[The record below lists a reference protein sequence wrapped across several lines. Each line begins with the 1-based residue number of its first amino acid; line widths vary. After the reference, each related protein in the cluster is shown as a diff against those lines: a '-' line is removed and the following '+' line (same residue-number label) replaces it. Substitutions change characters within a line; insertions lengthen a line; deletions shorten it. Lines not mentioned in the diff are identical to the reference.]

1 MKEMDAS
8 QKKKLAIVIGIGAVL
23 WFLPHPEAIT
33 PIAWH
38 LFAVFA
44 ATIAGFIL
52 QPMPIGAVA
61 FIGVTAGA
69 LLGVISVKTAISGYG
84 NSTIWLIVC
93 AFLLARAFIKSGLGS
108 RIAYLI
114 IKAIGKS
121 SLTLGYAITLSDFVI
136 SPATPSSTARAGGI
150 IYPIIRSLSS
160 ALHSEPNDGTA
171 RKFGAYIMQIEYQA
185 NAITCAMFMTAMAG
199 NPMSVEL
206 AAKTIGVEITW
217 SEWALAAA
225 VPGVISL
232 IVMPYLLYKFYP
244 PEIHEMPHAKK
255 MAVEALEKMGP
266 MSYMEKVVLVVFVGA
281 LALWATS
288 SLTHMNATGV
298 GMLAVTVLL
307 LTNVLTWQD
316 VLQEK
321 GAWNTMFWMGSL
333 IALAGALSSSGFIKV
348 VAGMAGS
355 AIASAGLSWL
365 TAFILLALIYVY
377 SHYAFASVSA
387 HIGAMYA
394 AFLAVAVAVGT
405 PPLLAAIA
413 FASLSNLMIPLTHYG
428 GGAAPILYGAGYVPQ
443 GKWWQLGFIMV
454 TVYMI
459 IWLGI
464 GSFWWHVIGLW

>member
-1 MKEMDAS
+1 MKMDAN
-8 QKKKLAIVIGIGAVL
+8 QKKKLAGVILLGAVI
-23 WFLPHPEAIT
+23 WFLPHPDAIT

-52 QPMPIGAVA
+52 QPLPIGAVA
-61 FIGVTAGA
+61 FIGVSVAA
-69 LLGVISVKTAISGYG
+69 LLGVVSVKVAISGYG

-150 IYPIIRSLSS
+150 IYPIIRSLST
-160 ALHSEPNDGTA
+160 ALHSEPDDGTA

-199 NPMSVEL
+199 NPMAVEL

-217 SEWALAAA
+217 SAWAMAAI
-225 VPGVISL
+225 VPGLISL
-232 IVMPYLLYKFYP
+232 LLMPYLLYKLYP
-244 PEIHEMPHAKK
+244 PEIHEMPHAKQ

-266 MSYMEKVVLVVFVGA
+266 MSWMEKIVLAVFVGS

-348 VAGMAGS
+348 VADMAGA
-355 AIASAGLSWL
+355 AIQSAGMSWL
-365 TAFILLALIYVY
+365 MAFIILVLIYVY

-394 AFLAVAVAVGT
+394 AFLAVAVGT
-405 PPLLAAIA
+405 PPLLAAIS
-413 FASLSNLMIPLTHYG
+413 FAALSNIMIPLTHYG

-443 GKWWQLGFIMV
+443 GTWWKLGFIIV
-454 TVYMI
+454 TVNLV

-464 GSFWWHVIGLW
+464 GSLWWHVIGLW

>member
-121 SLTLGYAITLSDFVI
+121 SLTLGYAVTLSDFVI

-232 IVMPYLLYKFYP
+232 IVMPYLLYKLYP

>member
-1 MKEMDAS
+1 MDAS
-8 QKKKLAIVIGIGAVL
+8 QKKKLVGVILLGAVI

-52 QPMPIGAVA
+52 QPLPIGAVA
-61 FIGVTAGA
+61 FIGVSVAA
-69 LLGVISVKTAISGYG
+69 LLGVVSVKVAISGYG

-160 ALHSEPNDGTA
+160 ALHSEPDDGTA

-199 NPMSVEL
+199 NPMAVEL

-217 SEWALAAA
+217 SAWATAAI
-225 VPGVISL
+225 VPGLLSL
-232 IVMPYLLYKFYP
+232 LLMPYLLYKLYP
-244 PEIHEMPHAKK
+244 PEIHEMPHAKQ

-266 MSYMEKVVLVVFVGA
+266 MSWMEKVVLAVFVGS

-348 VAGMAGS
+348 VADMAGA
-355 AIASAGLSWL
+355 AIQSAGLSWL
-365 TAFILLALIYVY
+365 AAFIILVLIYVY

-405 PPLLAAIA
+405 PPLLAAIS
-413 FASLSNLMIPLTHYG
+413 FAALSNIMIPLTHYG

-443 GKWWQLGFIMV
+443 GTWWKLGFIIV
-454 TVYMI
+454 TVNLV

-464 GSFWWHVIGLW
+464 GSLWWHVIGLW

>member
-1 MKEMDAS
+1 MDAS
-8 QKKKLAIVIGIGAVL
+8 QKKKLVGVILLGAVI
-23 WFLPHPEAIT
+23 WFLPHPDAIT

-52 QPMPIGAVA
+52 QPLPIGAVA
-61 FIGVTAGA
+61 FIGVSVAA
-69 LLGVISVKTAISGYG
+69 LLGVVSVKVAISGYG

-93 AFLLARAFIKSGLGS
+93 AFLLARAFIKSDLGS

-160 ALHSEPNDGTA
+160 ALHSEPDDGTA

-199 NPMSVEL
+199 NPMAVEL

-217 SEWALAAA
+217 SAWATAAI
-225 VPGVISL
+225 VPGLLSL
-232 IVMPYLLYKFYP
+232 LLMPYLLYKLYP
-244 PEIHEMPHAKK
+244 PEIHEMPHAKQ

-266 MSYMEKVVLVVFVGA
+266 MSWMEKVVLAVFVGS

-348 VAGMAGS
+348 VADMAGA
-355 AIASAGLSWL
+355 AIQSAGLSWL
-365 TAFILLALIYVY
+365 AAFIILVLIYVY

-405 PPLLAAIA
+405 PPLLAAIS
-413 FASLSNLMIPLTHYG
+413 FAALSNIMIPLTHYG

-443 GKWWQLGFIMV
+443 GTWWKLGFIIV
-454 TVYMI
+454 TVNLV

-464 GSFWWHVIGLW
+464 GSLWWHVIGLW

>member
-1 MKEMDAS
+1 MDAS
-8 QKKKLAIVIGIGAVL
+8 QKKKLAGVILLGAVI
-23 WFLPHPEAIT
+23 WFLPHPDAIT

-52 QPMPIGAVA
+52 QPLPIGAVA
-61 FIGVTAGA
+61 FIGVSVAA
-69 LLGVISVKTAISGYG
+69 LLGVVSVKVAISGYG

-150 IYPIIRSLSS
+150 IYPIIRSLST
-160 ALHSEPNDGTA
+160 ALHSEPDDGTA

-199 NPMSVEL
+199 NPMAVEL

-217 SEWALAAA
+217 SAWAMAAI
-225 VPGVISL
+225 VPGLISL
-232 IVMPYLLYKFYP
+232 LLMPYLLYKLYP
-244 PEIHEMPHAKK
+244 PEIHEMPHAKQ

-266 MSYMEKVVLVVFVGA
+266 MSWMEKIVLAVFVGS

-288 SLTHMNATGV
+288 SLTHMNATGI

-348 VAGMAGS
+348 VADMAGA
-355 AIASAGLSWL
+355 AIQSAGMSWL
-365 TAFILLALIYVY
+365 MAFIILVLIYVY

-405 PPLLAAIA
+405 PPLLAAIS
-413 FASLSNLMIPLTHYG
+413 FAALSNIMIPLTHYG

-443 GKWWQLGFIMV
+443 GTWWKLGFIIV
-454 TVYMI
+454 TVNLV

-464 GSFWWHVIGLW
+464 GSLWWHVIGLW

>member
-1 MKEMDAS
+1 MDAS
-8 QKKKLAIVIGIGAVL
+8 QKKKLAGVILLGAVI
-23 WFLPHPEAIT
+23 WFLPHPDAIT

-52 QPMPIGAVA
+52 QPLPIGAVA
-61 FIGVTAGA
+61 FIGVSVAA
-69 LLGVISVKTAISGYG
+69 LLGVVSVKVAISGYG
-84 NSTIWLIVC
+84 NSTIWLIIC

-160 ALHSEPNDGTA
+160 ALHSEPDDGTA

-199 NPMSVEL
+199 NPMAVEL

-217 SEWALAAA
+217 SAWATAAI
-225 VPGVISL
+225 VPGLISL
-232 IVMPYLLYKFYP
+232 LLMPYLLYKLYP
-244 PEIHEMPHAKK
+244 PEIHEMPHAKQ

-266 MSYMEKVVLVVFVGA
+266 MSWMEKIVLAVFVGS

-348 VAGMAGS
+348 VADMAGA
-355 AIASAGLSWL
+355 AIQSAGLSWL
-365 TAFILLALIYVY
+365 AAFIILVLIYVY

-405 PPLLAAIA
+405 PPLLAAIS
-413 FASLSNLMIPLTHYG
+413 FAALSNIMIPLTHYG

-443 GKWWQLGFIMV
+443 GTWWKLGFIIV
-454 TVYMI
+454 TVNLV

-464 GSFWWHVIGLW
+464 GSLWWHVIGLW

>member
-1 MKEMDAS
+1 MDAS
-8 QKKKLAIVIGIGAVL
+8 QKKKLAGVILLGAAV
-23 WFLPHPEAIT
+23 WFLPHPDAIT

-52 QPMPIGAVA
+52 QPLPIGAVA
-61 FIGVTAGA
+61 FIGVSVAA
-69 LLGVISVKTAISGYG
+69 LLGVVSVKVAISGYG

-150 IYPIIRSLSS
+150 IYPIIRSLST
-160 ALHSEPNDGTA
+160 ALHSEPDDGTA

-199 NPMSVEL
+199 NPMAVEL

-217 SEWALAAA
+217 SAWAMAAI
-225 VPGVISL
+225 VPGLISL
-232 IVMPYLLYKFYP
+232 LLMPYLLYKLYP
-244 PEIHEMPHAKK
+244 PEIHEMPHAKQ

-266 MSYMEKVVLVVFVGA
+266 MSWMEKIVLAVFVGS

-348 VAGMAGS
+348 VADMAGA
-355 AIASAGLSWL
+355 AIQSAGMSWL
-365 TAFILLALIYVY
+365 MAFIILVLIYVY

-405 PPLLAAIA
+405 PPLLAAISFGA
-413 FASLSNLMIPLTHYG
+413 LSNIMIPLTHYG

-443 GKWWQLGFIMV
+443 GTWWKLGFIIV
-454 TVYMI
+454 TVNLV

-464 GSFWWHVIGLW
+464 GSLWWHVIGLW

>member
-1 MKEMDAS
+1 MDAS
-8 QKKKLAIVIGIGAVL
+8 QKKKLVGVILLGAVI
-23 WFLPHPEAIT
+23 WFLPHPDAIT

-52 QPMPIGAVA
+52 QPLPIGAVA
-61 FIGVTAGA
+61 FIGVSVAA
-69 LLGVISVKTAISGYG
+69 LLGVVSVKVAISGYG

-160 ALHSEPNDGTA
+160 ALHSEPDDGTA

-199 NPMSVEL
+199 NPMAVEL

-217 SEWALAAA
+217 SAWATAAI
-225 VPGVISL
+225 VPGLLSL
-232 IVMPYLLYKFYP
+232 LLMPYLLYKLYP
-244 PEIHEMPHAKK
+244 PEIHEMPHAKQ

-266 MSYMEKVVLVVFVGA
+266 MSWMEKVVLAVFVGS

-348 VAGMAGS
+348 VADMAGA
-355 AIASAGLSWL
+355 AIQSAGLSWL
-365 TAFILLALIYVY
+365 AAFIILVLIYVY

-405 PPLLAAIA
+405 PPLLAAIS
-413 FASLSNLMIPLTHYG
+413 FAALSNIMIPLTHYG

-443 GKWWQLGFIMV
+443 GTWWKLGFLIV
-454 TVYMI
+454 TVNLV

-464 GSFWWHVIGLW
+464 GSLWWHVIGLW

>member
-1 MKEMDAS
+1 MDAS
-8 QKKKLAIVIGIGAVL
+8 QKKKLVGVILLGAVI
-23 WFLPHPEAIT
+23 WFLPHPDAIR

-52 QPMPIGAVA
+52 QPLPIGAVA
-61 FIGVTAGA
+61 FIGVSVAA
-69 LLGVISVKTAISGYG
+69 LLGVVSVKVAISGYG

-160 ALHSEPNDGTA
+160 ALHSEPDDGTA

-199 NPMSVEL
+199 NPMAVEL

-217 SEWALAAA
+217 SAWATAAI
-225 VPGVISL
+225 VPGLLSL
-232 IVMPYLLYKFYP
+232 LLMPYLLYKLYP
-244 PEIHEMPHAKK
+244 PEIHEMPHAKQ

-266 MSYMEKVVLVVFVGA
+266 MSWMEKVVLAVFVGS

-348 VAGMAGS
+348 VADMAGA
-355 AIASAGLSWL
+355 AIQSAGLSWL
-365 TAFILLALIYVY
+365 AAFIILVLIYVY

-405 PPLLAAIA
+405 PPLLAAIS
-413 FASLSNLMIPLTHYG
+413 FAALSNIMIPLTHYG

-443 GKWWQLGFIMV
+443 GTWWKLGFIIV
-454 TVYMI
+454 TVNLV

-464 GSFWWHVIGLW
+464 GSLWWHVIGLW

>member
-232 IVMPYLLYKFYP
+232 IVMPYLLYKLYP

-321 GAWNTMFWMGSL
+321 GAWNMMFWMGSL

-454 TVYMI
+454 TVYMV

>member
-1 MKEMDAS
+1 MDAS
-8 QKKKLAIVIGIGAVL
+8 QKKKLVGVILLGAVI
-23 WFLPHPEAIT
+23 WFLPHLDAIT

-52 QPMPIGAVA
+52 QPLPIGAVA
-61 FIGVTAGA
+61 FIGVSVAA
-69 LLGVISVKTAISGYG
+69 LLGVVSVKVAISGYG
-84 NSTIWLIVC
+84 NSTIWLIIC

-160 ALHSEPNDGTA
+160 ALHSEPDDGTA

-199 NPMSVEL
+199 NPMAVEL

-217 SEWALAAA
+217 SAWATAAI
-225 VPGVISL
+225 VPGLLSL
-232 IVMPYLLYKFYP
+232 LLMPYLLYKLYP
-244 PEIHEMPHAKK
+244 PEIHEMPHAKQ
-255 MAVEALEKMGP
+255 MAVEALAKMGP
-266 MSYMEKVVLVVFVGA
+266 MSWMEKVVLAVFVGS
-281 LALWATS
+281 LVLWATS

-348 VAGMAGS
+348 VADMAGA
-355 AIASAGLSWL
+355 AIQSAGLSWL
-365 TAFILLALIYVY
+365 AAFIILVLIYVY

-394 AFLAVAVAVGT
+394 AFFAVAVAVGT
-405 PPLLAAIA
+405 PPLLAAIS
-413 FASLSNLMIPLTHYG
+413 FAALSNIMIPLTHYG
-428 GGAAPILYGAGYVPQ
+428 GGAAPILYGVGYVPQ
-443 GKWWQLGFIMV
+443 GTWWKLGFIIV
-454 TVYMI
+454 TVNLV

-464 GSFWWHVIGLW
+464 GSLWWHLIGLW

>member
-1 MKEMDAS
+1 MDAS
-8 QKKKLAIVIGIGAVL
+8 QKKKLVGVILLGAVI
-23 WFLPHPEAIT
+23 WFLPHPDAIT

-52 QPMPIGAVA
+52 QPLPIGAVA
-61 FIGVTAGA
+61 FIGVSVAA
-69 LLGVISVKTAISGYG
+69 LLGVVSVKVAISGYG
-84 NSTIWLIVC
+84 NSTIWLIIC

-160 ALHSEPNDGTA
+160 ALHSEPDDGTA

-199 NPMSVEL
+199 NPMAVEL

-217 SEWALAAA
+217 SAWATAAI
-225 VPGVISL
+225 VPGLISL
-232 IVMPYLLYKFYP
+232 LLMPYLLYKLYP
-244 PEIHEMPHAKK
+244 PEIHEMPHAKQ

-266 MSYMEKVVLVVFVGA
+266 MSWMEKIVLAVFVGS

-348 VAGMAGS
+348 VADMAGA
-355 AIASAGLSWL
+355 AIQSAGLSWL
-365 TAFILLALIYVY
+365 AAFIILVLIYVY

-405 PPLLAAIA
+405 PPLLAAIS
-413 FASLSNLMIPLTHYG
+413 FAALSNIMIPLTHYG

-443 GKWWQLGFIMV
+443 GTWWKLGFIIV
-454 TVYMI
+454 TVNLV

-464 GSFWWHVIGLW
+464 GSLWWHVIGLW